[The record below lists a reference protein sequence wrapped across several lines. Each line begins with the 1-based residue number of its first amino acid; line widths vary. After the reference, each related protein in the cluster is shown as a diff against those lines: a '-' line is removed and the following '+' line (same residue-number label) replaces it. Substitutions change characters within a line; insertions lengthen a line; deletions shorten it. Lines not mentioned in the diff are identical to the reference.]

1 MGLGLVLM
9 TDLESGVLEFGHRQS
24 RWLSKERSWGEAKRM
39 VVKRRGLARIDFERA
54 GKKGNVLGR
63 GSEAGLR
70 SSHGSIVWK
79 LAVVNTFLS

>member
-1 MGLGLVLM
+1 VEFWNLDIGNPDGYQKK
-9 TDLESGVLEFGHRQS
+9 GVA
-24 RWLSKERSWGEAKRM
+24 GEAKRM

-54 GKKGNVLGR
+54 GNERNVLGR

-70 SSHGSIVWK
+70 SSHGSVVWK

>member
-1 MGLGLVLM
+1 VEFLNLDIGNSDGYQKK
-9 TDLESGVLEFGHRQS
+9 GVA
-24 RWLSKERSWGEAKRM
+24 GEAKGM

-54 GKKGNVLGR
+54 GKQQNVLGR

-79 LAVVNTFLS
+79 LVVVNTFLS